1 MKQKQI
7 LSVFLVF
14 ALILGMFALPA
25 FADNE
30 IDAPE
35 PGEPEE
41 PYLYVNRVISD
52 FNIENSVANIIVRYI
67 GITNIT
73 TRAEISIKL
82 QHRFLFW
89 WFDVSG
95 GEWND
100 TVYGVNGSVDHSLAL
115 TDAGDF
121 RAVINVKVYGTG
133 SGYDEINNTPT
144 ASN

>member
-1 MKQKQI
+1 MRTKQI
-7 LSVFLVF
+7 LSVMLVF
-14 ALILGMFALPA
+14 VILFIP
-25 FADNE
+25 FNISVSADNNGT
-30 IDAPE
+30 A
-35 PGEPEE
+35 
-41 PYLYVNRVISD
+41 
-52 FNIENSVANIIVRYI
+52 ENSEPVLRYTYVSKVQNDFYIANGTAYVEVSYK
-67 GITNIT
+67 GFTNIT

-115 TDAGDF
+115 SSSGDY

-133 SGYDEINNTPT
+133 SGYDEIDDTLT
-144 ASN
+144 DSN

>member
-1 MKQKQI
+1 MRTKQI
-7 LSVFLVF
+7 LSVMLALVIL
-14 ALILGMFALPA
+14 LIPFSISVSAENNYGAA
-25 FADNE
+25 END
-30 IDAPE
+30 E
-35 PGEPEE
+35 PILR
-41 PYLYVNRVISD
+41 YLYVYSVQDD
-52 FNIENSVANIIVRYI
+52 FY
-67 GITNIT
+67 ITNGTAYVKVSYVGLTNVT

-133 SGYDEINNTPT
+133 SGYDEINDTPT

>member
-1 MKQKQI
+1 M
-7 LSVFLVF
+7 
-14 ALILGMFALPA
+14 
-25 FADNE
+25 
-30 IDAPE
+30 
-35 PGEPEE
+35 
-41 PYLYVNRVISD
+41 
-52 FNIENSVANIIVRYI
+52 
-67 GITNIT
+67 
-73 TRAEISIKL
+73 
-82 QHRFLFW
+82 
-89 WFDVSG
+89 SG